1 MTMPQ
6 NSTLLQATS
15 SHHYPGMMA
24 SQVLLFIGALNLTY
38 ATVDIYD
45 DTVKRSDERSDA
57 YRARLPNKHH
67 RYIHVP

>member
-1 MTMPQ
+1 MHVI
-6 NSTLLQATS
+6 SKSACLQAATT
-15 SHHYPGMMA
+15 HHYPGMIA

>member
-1 MTMPQ
+1 
-6 NSTLLQATS
+6 
-15 SHHYPGMMA
+15 MMA

-57 YRARLPNKHH
+57 YRARLPNNRH
-67 RYIHVP
+67 RYMHVP